1 MLDFDFFNGKRVLLQ
16 GIQALREVG
25 FATSLQSS
33 EQR

>member
-1 MLDFDFFNGKRVLLQ
+1 MLDFDFLTENAFLLQ